1 MKTIQKVKRKAVKIN
16 AVKYCDPNEILEYFK
31 KNVKP
36 RPHLDVVKWMEKNG
50 R

>member
-1 MKTIQKVKRKAVKIN
+1 MKTQQKEKKRAVKVQIG
-16 AVKYCDPNEILEYFK
+16 KSFDPIEILEYFK

-36 RPHLDVVKWMEKNG
+36 RPYLDVVKWMEKHG